1 VFEYLKRALN
11 DDPTPGSADKPSV
24 EARARPRADDDPKQR
39 ARRRTSSGLRHFLD
53 QLPRAEGLQI
63 LDLGGLTDSN
73 AHFLSEMGSRIHAVD
88 LLHSFDAQR
97 SQTLHGRFDDF
108 AARQFVD
115 EYLPFRAGTFDAILV
130 WDVLHFLDV
139 ELLNHIISRL
149 AGIVRPEGAILCFFH
164 NQPKGE
170 EVPVCRY
177 AIESANV
184 LRVTTRRQRLVPTT
198 FSNRHLETLF
208 RDFNSVQ
215 FFLSRDSLREVIAV
229 R

>member
-1 VFEYLKRALN
+1 MFEYLKRALN
-11 DDPTPGSADKPSV
+11 DPPGGESPGKPAV
-24 EARARPRADDDPKQR
+24 ETRARAHPDEDPKQQ

-73 AHFLSEMGSRIHAVD
+73 AHYLSEMGSRIHAVD
-88 LLHSFDAQR
+88 LLHSFDTER
-97 SQTLHGRFDDF
+97 GQTLHGRFDDF

-115 EYLPFRAGTFDAILV
+115 EYLPFRAGTFDAVLV

-164 NQPKGE
+164 NQPKGD

-177 AIESANV
+177 AIETADV
-184 LRVTTRRQRLVPTT
+184 LRVRTRRRRIVPTT
-198 FSNRHLETLF
+198 FSNRHLEKLF
-208 RDFNSVQ
+208 RDFESVQ